1 MNKDRFMI
9 SASVGW
15 LRTSRLAERS
25 ERRRRTRGLVFSE
38 RVTAAHIRQYVRLTG
53 SAYVPL
59 WAGYFDVPYVESGF
73 GLGVTKVVVY

>member
-1 MNKDRFMI
+1 MKADAFAENRMVESHPQI
-9 SASVGW
+9 PSAIP
-15 LRTSRLAERS
+15 EKQ
-25 ERRRRTRGLVFSE
+25 
-38 RVTAAHIRQYVRLTG
+38 TAHNRQYVRLTG